1 MKKIRVLN
9 MSIILIVVSLS
20 ILSCGSKG
28 NFSGGS
34 PRLLDISGLAWIQDN
49 TFLAV
54 SDAKN
59 PDEKEFTRVSL
70 LGLPDSLSGINFNAM
85 KPQFPGGLS
94 NDLESAAGIPGTN
107 KVLLVESANNNG
119 AYQRIFLADVEENS
133 VAIKETV
140 TWTDFTSV
148 FNVEGSAVAD
158 AHSGLIFIWAER
170 NTQQQSTEIKWT
182 DLQLEPFAIGQS
194 GHVNSVTF
202 TLPADLTDQNG
213 DPLYNRPIVG
223 LDVDSAGNLY
233 SVASFDP
240 EGLVPDPDIGPFR
253 SIVFKI
259 GQVVADDI
267 VLDAEPATMSILDS
281 LKVESV
287 AIREN
292 GHGVEIFV
300 GTDDENY
307 GGILRQLP
315 PP

>member
-1 MKKIRVLN
+1 MKKVRLLN
-9 MSIILIVVSLS
+9 TSIVLIVVSLV
-20 ILSCGSKG
+20 LFSCGSKG
-28 NFSGGS
+28 DLRGGS
-34 PRLLDISGLAWIQDN
+34 PRLIDISGLAWIQDN

-59 PDEKEFTRVSL
+59 PDEKAFTRVSL
-70 LGLPDSLSGINFNAM
+70 LGLPNSLSGINFNAL
-85 KPQFPGGLS
+85 KLKFPGGLS

-119 AYQRIFLADVEENS
+119 AYQRIFLADVGENS

-148 FNVEGSAVAD
+148 YNVEGSAVAD
-158 AHSGLIFIWAER
+158 THSGLIFIWAER
-170 NTQQQSTEIKWT
+170 NTQQQSTEVKWT
-182 DLQLEPFAIGQS
+182 DLQLKPFAIGQS
-194 GHVNSVTF
+194 GEVNSVTF
-202 TLPADLTDQNG
+202 TLPAGLIDQNG

-259 GQVVADDI
+259 GQVVAGDI

-292 GHGVEIFV
+292 GQGVEIFV

-307 GGILRQLP
+307 GGILRKLP
-315 PP
+315 LP

>member
-1 MKKIRVLN
+1 MKKVRLLN
-9 MSIILIVVSLS
+9 TSIILIVVSLFFF
-20 ILSCGSKG
+20 SCGSKG
-28 NFSGGS
+28 DFGGGG

-59 PDEKEFTRVSL
+59 PDEKEFMRVSL
-70 LGLPDSLSGINFNAM
+70 LGLPHSLSGINFNVLEP
-85 KPQFPGGLS
+85 KFPGGLS
-94 NDLESAAGIPGTN
+94 SDLESAAGIPGTN

-119 AYQRIFLADVEENS
+119 NYQRIFLADVGEDS
-133 VAIKETV
+133 VAIKDV
-140 TWTDFTSV
+140 VAWTDFTSV
-148 FNVEGSAVAD
+148 FNVEGSAVA
-158 AHSGLIFIWAER
+158 ATHSGLIFIWAER
-170 NTQQQSTEIKWT
+170 NTQQQFTEVKWT

-194 GHVNSVTF
+194 DHVNAVTF
-202 TLPADLTDQNG
+202 TLPADLIDRNG

-223 LDVDSAGNLY
+223 LDVDSEGNLY
-233 SVASFDP
+233 SIASFDP

-259 GQVVADDI
+259 GQVVADDV
-267 VLDAEPATMSILDS
+267 VLDAEPTTISVLDS

-292 GHGVEIFV
+292 GNGVEIFV

-315 PP
+315 PL

>member
-1 MKKIRVLN
+1 MKKIRLLN
-9 MSIILIVVSLS
+9 MSIILIVVSLG

-85 KPQFPGGLS
+85 KTQFPGGLS

-170 NTQQQSTEIKWT
+170 NTQQQSTEVKWT
-182 DLQLEPFAIGQS
+182 DLQLKPFAIGQS
-194 GHVNSVTF
+194 GEVNSVTF
-202 TLPADLTDQNG
+202 TLPAGLIDQNG
-213 DPLYNRPIVG
+213 DPLYNRPLVG

-253 SIVFKI
+253 SIVLKI

>member
-1 MKKIRVLN
+1 MKKVRLLN
-9 MSIILIVVSLS
+9 TSIVLIVASLVFF
-20 ILSCGSKG
+20 SCGSKG
-28 NFSGGS
+28 DFSGGI
-34 PRLLDISGLAWIQDN
+34 PRLSDISGLVWVQDN

-59 PDEKEFTRVSL
+59 LDEKEFSRVSL
-70 LGLPDSLSGINFNAM
+70 LGLPDSLSGINFNVL
-85 KPQFPGGLS
+85 KLKFPEGLS

-119 AYQRIFLADVEENS
+119 AYQRIFLADVGENS
-133 VAIKETV
+133 VAIKETAE
-140 TWTDFTSV
+140 WTDFTSV

-158 AHSGLIFIWAER
+158 THSGLIFIWAER
-170 NTQQQSTEIKWT
+170 NTQQQSTEVKWT

-194 GHVNSVTF
+194 GHVHSVTF
-202 TLPADLTDQNG
+202 TLPAGLVDKNG

-240 EGLVPDPDIGPFR
+240 EGLVSDPDIGPFR

-259 GQVVADDI
+259 GRVLADDV
-267 VLDAEPATMSILDS
+267 VLDAEPTTMSILDS
-281 LKVESV
+281 LKVESI

-292 GHGVEIFV
+292 GHGVELFV

>member
-1 MKKIRVLN
+1 MKKVRLLN
-9 MSIILIVVSLS
+9 TSIVLIVVSL
-20 ILSCGSKG
+20 ILFSCGSKG
-28 NFSGGS
+28 DLRGGS

-59 PDEKEFTRVSL
+59 SDEKEFTRVSL

-107 KVLLVESANNNG
+107 KFLLVESANNNG
-119 AYQRIFLADVEENS
+119 AYQRIFLADVGENS

-148 FNVEGSAVAD
+148 YNVEGSAVAD
-158 AHSGLIFIWAER
+158 THSGLIFIWAER
-170 NTQQQSTEIKWT
+170 NTQQQSTEVKWT

-202 TLPADLTDQNG
+202 TLPADLIDQNG

-259 GQVVADDI
+259 GQVVADDV
-267 VLDAEPATMSILDS
+267 VLDEEPATMSILDS

>member
-1 MKKIRVLN
+1 MKKVRLLN
-9 MSIILIVVSLS
+9 ISIVLIVVSLV
-20 ILSCGSKG
+20 LFSCGSKG
-28 NFSGGS
+28 DLRGGS

-59 PDEKEFTRVSL
+59 PDEKAFTRVSL
-70 LGLPDSLSGINFNAM
+70 LGLPNSLSGINFNAL
-85 KPQFPGGLS
+85 KLKFPGGLS

-107 KVLLVESANNNG
+107 KVLLVESANNNDV
-119 AYQRIFLADVEENS
+119 YQRIFLADVGENS

-140 TWTDFTSV
+140 VWTDFASV
-148 FNVEGSAVAD
+148 YNVEGSAVAD
-158 AHSGLIFIWAER
+158 THSGLIFIWAER
-170 NTQQQSTEIKWT
+170 NTQQQSTEVKWT
-182 DLQLEPFAIGQS
+182 DLQLKPFAIGQS
-194 GHVNSVTF
+194 GEIKSVTF
-202 TLPADLTDQNG
+202 TLPAGLIDKNG

-233 SVASFDP
+233 SVASYDP
-240 EGLVPDPDIGPFR
+240 EGMVPDPDIGPFR

-259 GQVVADDI
+259 GQVVADDV
-267 VLDAEPATMSILDS
+267 VLDAEPTTMSILDS

-307 GGILRQLP
+307 GGILRKLP
-315 PP
+315 LP

>member
-1 MKKIRVLN
+1 MKKVRLLN
-9 MSIILIVVSLS
+9 ISIVLIVVSLV
-20 ILSCGSKG
+20 LFSCGSKG
-28 NFSGGS
+28 DLRGGS

-59 PDEKEFTRVSL
+59 PDEKAFTRVSL
-70 LGLPDSLSGINFNAM
+70 LGLPNSLSGINFNAL
-85 KPQFPGGLS
+85 KLKFPGGLS

-119 AYQRIFLADVEENS
+119 AYQRIFLADVGENS

-148 FNVEGSAVAD
+148 YNVEGSAVAD
-158 AHSGLIFIWAER
+158 THSGLIFIWAER
-170 NTQQQSTEIKWT
+170 NTQQQSTEVKWT
-182 DLQLEPFAIGQS
+182 DLQLKPFAIGQS
-194 GHVNSVTF
+194 GEVNSVTF
-202 TLPADLTDQNG
+202 TLPAGLIDQNG

-259 GQVVADDI
+259 GQVVADDV
-267 VLDAEPATMSILDS
+267 VLDAEPTTMSILDS

-307 GGILRQLP
+307 GGILRKLP
-315 PP
+315 LP

>member
-1 MKKIRVLN
+1 MKKVRRFN
-9 MSIILIVVSLS
+9 TSIILIVVSLGFF
-20 ILSCGSKG
+20 SCGSEG
-28 NFSGGS
+28 DSSGGGHK
-34 PRLLDISGLAWIQDN
+34 LLDISGLAWIQDN

-59 PDEKEFTRVSL
+59 PGEKELTRVSL
-70 LGLPDSLSGINFNAM
+70 LGLPNSLSGINFNVLEP
-85 KPQFPGGLS
+85 KFPGGLS
-94 NDLESAAGIPGTN
+94 NDLESVAGIPGTN
-107 KVLLVESANNNG
+107 KVLLVESADDNG
-119 AYQRIFLADVEENS
+119 AYQRIFLADVGKDS
-133 VAIKETV
+133 VAIKEAAM
-140 TWTDFTSV
+140 WTDFTSV

-158 AHSGLIFIWAER
+158 THSGLIFIWAER
-170 NTQQQSTEIKWT
+170 NTQQQFTEVKWT

-194 GHVNSVTF
+194 SHINSVTF
-202 TLPADLTDQNG
+202 TLPADLIDKNG

-233 SVASFDP
+233 AVASFDP

-259 GQVVADDI
+259 GQVIADDI
-267 VLDAEPATMSILDS
+267 VLATDPAIMSVLDG

-292 GHGVEIFV
+292 GNGVEIFV

-307 GGILRQLP
+307 GGVLRQLP
-315 PP
+315 SP

>member
-1 MKKIRVLN
+1 MKKVRLQN
-9 MSIILIVVSLS
+9 TSIVLIVVSL
-20 ILSCGSKG
+20 ILFSCGSNG
-28 NFSGGS
+28 DLRGGS

-59 PDEKEFTRVSL
+59 SDEKEFTRVSL

-119 AYQRIFLADVEENS
+119 AYQRIFLADVGENS

-170 NTQQQSTEIKWT
+170 NTQQQSTEVKWT

-202 TLPADLTDQNG
+202 TLPADLIDQNG

-259 GQVVADDI
+259 GQVVADDV
-267 VLDAEPATMSILDS
+267 VLDEEPATMSILDS